1 MPETN
6 LQIKQVVVW
15 SQPNC
20 PGCDTTKK
28 LLDQLG
34 VPYQVNVIDTPET
47 KQLFFTTLPGARSIP
62 QIVIDGKWIGGL
74 QEFRR
79 FLNDNNKALKM
90 V

>member
-20 PGCDTTKK
+20 PGCDTVKK

-34 VPYQVNVIDTPET
+34 VLYQVNVIDTPET
-47 KQLFFTTLPGARSIP
+47 KQLFFSTLPGARRDRKS
-62 QIVIDGKWIGGL
+62 V
-74 QEFRR
+74 
-79 FLNDNNKALKM
+79 